1 MNPNNV
7 SITEE
12 LQLAK
17 KRIAE
22 KKRKRTDSEQQVS
35 RQQVPKNQ
43 DSMQQVPKNQDSMQH
58 IRKQKNS
65 KQQVSMQQVPKQQ
78 VPIQQDSIQ
87 QIPPEKKRRTIPYDS
102 EASSSSSVKPNSLV
116 LGSTNMTKP
125 GLSHTTN
132 SEAQTQQLK
141 PPLLR
146 KQETDFYS
154 VLNDFNKLN
163 VKASTPQASPTPT
176 DGTNDEKGK
185 KHPPTMRDIIS
196 KLHEIQKEKDNS
208 P

>member
-1 MNPNNV
+1 MNPKNL
-7 SITEE
+7 SITDE
-12 LQLAK
+12 LQLAE

-22 KKRKRTDSEQQVS
+22 KKRKRTDSIQQIPRQQVS
-35 RQQVPKNQ
+35 KNQ
-43 DSMQQVPKNQDSMQH
+43 DSMQQVPM
-58 IRKQKNS
+58 
-65 KQQVSMQQVPKQQ
+65 QQ
-78 VPIQQDSIQ
+78 VPIQQVPKQ
-87 QIPPEKKRRTIPYDS
+87 QIPPEKKRRTKPYDS
-102 EASSSSSVKPNSLV
+102 QASSSSSVKPNSLV
-116 LGSTNMTKP
+116 FGQTNMTKP

-132 SEAQTQQLK
+132 SEVQTQQLE

-185 KHPPTMRDIIS
+185 KHLPTMQDIIM
-196 KLHEIQKEKDNS
+196 KLRNIQKEKDNS

>member
-65 KQQVSMQQVPKQQ
+65 KQQVSMQQVPK
-78 VPIQQDSIQ
+78 QQDSIQ

>member
-12 LQLAK
+12 LQLEK

-65 KQQVSMQQVPKQQ
+65 KQQVSMQQVPK
-78 VPIQQDSIQ
+78 QQDSIQ

>member
-7 SITEE
+7 SITDE
-12 LQLAK
+12 LELAK

-65 KQQVSMQQVPKQQ
+65 KQQVSMQQVPK
-78 VPIQQDSIQ
+78 QQDSIQ